1 MPTILIIASI
11 VQIASHGPWATISFT
26 DNGNGLTET
35 DKQQIFTL
43 FYRGANENQTKGHGI
58 GMTLAKKDHPP
69 SRRHR
74 GPFRAE

>member
-35 DKQQIFTL
+35 DK
-43 FYRGANENQTKGHGI
+43 
-58 GMTLAKKDHPP
+58 
-69 SRRHR
+69 
-74 GPFRAE
+74 